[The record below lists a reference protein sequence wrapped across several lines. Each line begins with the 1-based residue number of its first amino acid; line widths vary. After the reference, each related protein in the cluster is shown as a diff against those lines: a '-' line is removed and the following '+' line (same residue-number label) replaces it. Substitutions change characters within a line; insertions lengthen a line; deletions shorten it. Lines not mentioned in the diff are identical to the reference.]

1 MTESKNGKLFAIIA
15 AILFI
20 GIGIYGIIISR
31 KMVIEIEYYTIRWQ
45 TVAWWFFYI
54 SMGVLLL
61 IRKKHIG
68 LLIPPAIAAL
78 LSVLNLIAYFR
89 FETLFTCVAWILLFV
104 VFLLN
109 VIPGMNAGATKILCF
124 LPGGIYLIGDLIIWI
139 QFGYFSDIGSGTG
152 RVMILTIIRVAAMVL
167 AGLWLK
173 ETMYVVEPSVNKNQY
188 STFNPQSTMPQ
199 QNNLIG
205 GADKIKMYKDLL
217 DSGVISQE
225 EFNLKKRE
233 ILEF

>member
-20 GIGIYGIIISR
+20 GYGICSVMIHL
-31 KMVIEIEYYTIRWQ
+31 KMVAEIEYYTIRWQ
-45 TVAWWFFYI
+45 IAAWWVFNI

-68 LLIPPAIAAL
+68 LVIPPAIAVL
-78 LSVLNLIAYFR
+78 LSVLDLTAYFR

-104 VFLLN
+104 VFLIN
-109 VIPGMNAGATKILCF
+109 VIPSMNAGATKILCF
-124 LPGGIYLIGDLIIWI
+124 LPGGIYLISQLIIWI
-139 QFGYFSDIGSGTG
+139 QRGYFSNIGNGTG
-152 RVMILTIIRVAAMVL
+152 RTMILTIIRVAAMVL

-173 ETMYVVEPSVNKNQY
+173 ETIYVVEPSVNKSQY
-188 STFNPQSTMPQ
+188 EKFNSQSTIPQ

-205 GADKIKMYKDLL
+205 GADKLKSYKVLL
-217 DSGVISQE
+217 DSGTITQE
-225 EFNLKKRE
+225 EFDAKKKQ
-233 ILEF
+233 ILGL